1 MIIIP
6 QKKDNDIQMKSIA
19 TTDINQNENEDKLIT
34 IDENNNHTIIT
45 SSTTS
50 SNRIK
55 DDDNVATISPST
67 TYNTISNQ
75 DMMAIIRMIHQL

>member
-1 MIIIP
+1 M
-6 QKKDNDIQMKSIA
+6 
-19 TTDINQNENEDKLIT
+19 

-45 SSTTS
+45 SSTTT

-75 DMMAIIRMIHQL
+75 DMMEIIRMIHQL

>member
-34 IDENNNHTIIT
+34 IDEINNHTIIT
-45 SSTTS
+45 SSTTT

-75 DMMAIIRMIHQL
+75 DMMVIIRMIHQL